1 VINLNW
7 VKRHYIQCNLVN
19 MMLIYYFFRISNLTE
34 WWNLTWHWKIGPKSF
49 YFPVSFAK
57 GSLDGNSLE
66 VEKLNQVDLS
76 RIVTRHTEQH
86 LSDPLQA
93 EDLILDGQLV
103 VRGKVNGQNLS
114 EEYANT
120 LMVRRIVQFSFQCT
134 TTSITD

>member
-76 RIVTRHTEQH
+76 RIVTRPTDF
-86 LSDPLQA
+86 LRTNPWNWIRLDSDPLLKTEHGGWQNTGA
-93 EDLILDGQLV
+93 TAGTLDLPPKWPHRSGLGRL
-103 VRGKVNGQNLS
+103 R
-114 EEYANT
+114 EE
-120 LMVRRIVQFSFQCT
+120 
-134 TTSITD
+134 